1 MSARR
6 PNVPHAVR
14 PSPHAADRTAA
25 GASPAKAGTPKPK
38 PAGGPPA
45 APKAGGAGHPKAAP
59 GKAAAGKA
67 APETA
72 PPRKR
77 ASPSEVRAAEREQLA
92 GAIRRAGASVVRQ
105 RSPIIVPAEDAKPI
119 PAQSFSGRLLA
130 LALVLIAVIVL
141 LVPSV
146 SNYLRQQG
154 EVAALREQIA
164 DQQQAQEQHRADLAR
179 WDDPSYIKQQA
190 RERIFLVMPGEKR
203 YLVKGGTG
211 IEESSDAGSS
221 VQPEDLPWVD
231 SLWDSVS
238 RAATD

>member
-25 GASPAKAGTPKPK
+25 GASPAKAGGSRPG
-38 PAGGPPA
+38 PAGGPPSAAKPAKAGPAQPAKDA
-45 APKAGGAGHPKAAP
+45 APA
-59 GKAAAGKA
+59 
-67 APETA
+67 
-72 PPRKR
+72 RKR

-92 GAIRRAGASVVRQ
+92 GAIRRAGASAARP
-105 RSPIIVPAEDAKPI
+105 RSRIIVPAEDAKPI

-130 LALVLIAVIVL
+130 LALVLVAVIVL

-164 DQQQAQEQHRADLAR
+164 AEQQAQEQHRADLAR

-211 IEESSDAGSS
+211 IEESPGAGSS
-221 VQPEDLPWVD
+221 EQPEDLPWVD

>member
-14 PSPHAADRTAA
+14 PSPHAADRAAA
-25 GASPAKAGTPKPK
+25 GAPPAKPGTHPGQV
-38 PAGGPPA
+38 GGPAVERTRTKPVS
-45 APKAGGAGHPKAAP
+45 KAAP
-59 GKAAAGKA
+59 GPQA
-67 APETA
+67 A

-77 ASPSEVRAAEREQLA
+77 ATPSEVRAAEREQLA
-92 GAIRRAGASVVRQ
+92 GAIRRAGASAIRPKNRV
-105 RSPIIVPAEDAKPI
+105 IVPAEDAKPI

-130 LALVLIAVIVL
+130 LALVLVAVIVL

-164 DQQQAQEQHRADLAR
+164 EQQQAQERHRADLAR
-179 WDDPSYIKQQA
+179 WDDPAYIKQQA

-203 YLVKGGTG
+203 YLVKGGSG
-211 IEESSDAGSS
+211 IEESTGVGSPE
-221 VQPEDLPWVD
+221 QPSDLPWVD
-231 SLWDSVS
+231 SLWESVS

>member
-25 GASPAKAGTPKPK
+25 GAPPAKPGTHPGSV
-38 PAGGPPA
+38 GGPPA
-45 APKAGGAGHPKAAP
+45 DRVRTKPPAGAAP
-59 GKAAAGKA
+59 
-67 APETA
+67 APQPVPT
-72 PPRKR
+72 RKH
-77 ASPSEVRAAEREQLA
+77 ATPSEVRAAEREQLA
-92 GAIRRAGASVVRQ
+92 GSIRRTGASAVRP
-105 RSPIIVPAEDAKPI
+105 RNRVIVPAEDAKPI

-130 LALVLIAVIVL
+130 LALVLVAVIVL

-154 EVAALREQIA
+154 EVSALREQIA
-164 DQQQAQEQHRADLAR
+164 EQQQAQEQHRADLAR
-179 WDDPSYIKQQA
+179 WDDPAYIKQQA

-203 YLVKGGTG
+203 YLVKGGSG
-211 IEESSDAGSS
+211 IEESTGTGSAG
-221 VQPEDLPWVD
+221 QPEDLPWVD
-231 SLWDSVS
+231 SLWESVS

>member
-1 MSARR
+1 
-6 PNVPHAVR
+6 
-14 PSPHAADRTAA
+14 
-25 GASPAKAGTPKPK
+25 
-38 PAGGPPA
+38 
-45 APKAGGAGHPKAAP
+45 
-59 GKAAAGKA
+59 
-67 APETA
+67 
-72 PPRKR
+72 
-77 ASPSEVRAAEREQLA
+77 VRAAERAQLA
-92 GAIRRAGASVVRQ
+92 GAIRRAGASAVQ
-105 RSPIIVPAEDAKPI
+105 PRSRIIVPAEDAKPI

-130 LALVLIAVIVL
+130 LALVLVAVIVL

-164 DQQQAQEQHRADLAR
+164 EQQQAQEQHRADLAR
-179 WDDPSYIKQQA
+179 WDDPAYIKQQA

-211 IEESSDAGSS
+211 IEESAGAGSS
-221 VQPEDLPWVD
+221 EQPGDLPWVD

>member
-25 GASPAKAGTPKPK
+25 GASPAKTAGPKPG
-38 PAGGPPA
+38 PAGGPPPA
-45 APKAGGAGHPKAAP
+45 ARPGGAKAGPAKPAQGSV
-59 GKAAAGKA
+59 
-67 APETA
+67 

-92 GAIRRAGASVVRQ
+92 GAIRRAGASAVRP
-105 RSPIIVPAEDAKPI
+105 RSRIIVPAEDAKPI

-130 LALVLIAVIVL
+130 LALVLVAVIVL

-154 EVAALREQIA
+154 EVAALRDQIA
-164 DQQQAQEQHRADLAR
+164 AQQQAQEQHRADLAR
-179 WDDPSYIKQQA
+179 WDDPAYIKQQA

-211 IEESSDAGSS
+211 IEEASGAGSAQ
-221 VQPEDLPWVD
+221 QPEDLPWVD